1 MPILEG
7 DLEEVQQP
15 ESQLKNWVPEV
26 FANIFNGGAAETKKA
41 SFAEEEEKPVQ
52 LKTKKLQPAP

>member
-52 LKTKKLQPAP
+52 LKT